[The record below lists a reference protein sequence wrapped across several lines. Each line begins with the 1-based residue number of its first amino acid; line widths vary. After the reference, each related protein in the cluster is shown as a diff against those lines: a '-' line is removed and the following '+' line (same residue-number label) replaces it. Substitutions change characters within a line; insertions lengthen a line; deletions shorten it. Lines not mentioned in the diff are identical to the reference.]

1 MKSYQKKS
9 GFTITEIL
17 VSVGILVFIGL
28 AIASFSGDIFFL
40 NNSLQSNLSVQIDAR
55 RVLRTMVSELRGAS
69 PSSLGAYPLSQVG
82 TSSLIFYSNIDSDS
96 YKERVRYFLQGD
108 KLMRGILKPSGSPLS
123 YNVANESMEVLINDV
138 VNSSTTP
145 IFQYFDNS
153 YSGTSLPLADPVNI
167 LSVRLVQVTV
177 LIDHDTGRDPGP
189 ISVTSMGTLRNL
201 KDNL

>member
-1 MKSYQKKS
+1 MNNFHKKS

-17 VSVGILVFIGL
+17 ISLGIFVLISL
-28 AIASFSGDIFFL
+28 AIANFGGDIFFL
-40 NNSLQSNLSVQIDAR
+40 NSSLQSNLSVQIDAR
-55 RVLRTMVSELRGAS
+55 RVLRVMVSELRGAS

-82 TSSLIFYSNIDSDS
+82 TSTLVFYSNIDSDS
-96 YKERVRYFLQGD
+96 YKERVRYFLQGN

-123 YNVANESMEVLINDV
+123 YNIANESVDVLINDV

-145 IFQYFDNS
+145 IFKYFDSS
-153 YSGTSLPLADPVNI
+153 YTGVSAPLSDPVNI

-177 LIDHDTGRDPGP
+177 LIDHDVSRVPGP
-189 ISVTSMGTLRNL
+189 ISVTTMGTLRNL